1 MPKKVAKDNDE
12 NVDYGP
18 YDMDDSEEEEAGQN
32 ITPKTAA
39 KTTTKT
45 KNSAQKAAEKEAED
59 KKREMRA
66 AIDAK
71 MAAVLTL
78 EEMEFRAQEEA
89 DKEKALAKKLR
100 GPQTSSKTHQ
110 TNLDEAKVA
119 IEETKKYIKTKH
131 DGKYYELHLLM
142 LYCDEWKQVPPHA
155 DEEFK
160 KFTTWLTK
168 QKEALGLTKKNVG
181 VTPSPAGSKTVSR
194 AASVAPVDE
203 SIEEEEEE
211 AEETK

>member
-18 YDMDDSEEEEAGQN
+18 YDMNDSEEEEAGQN
-32 ITPKTAA
+32 ITPKNAV

-71 MAAVLTL
+71 MAAVLTP

-119 IEETKKYIKTKH
+119 IEETRSISRPSTMVSIMSCTCLCFIAMS
-131 DGKYYELHLLM
+131 GSRFLLM
-142 LYCDEWKQVPPHA
+142 QMR
-155 DEEFK
+155 
-160 KFTTWLTK
+160 
-168 QKEALGLTKKNVG
+168 
-181 VTPSPAGSKTVSR
+181 SSRSSRRGSLSR
-194 AASVAPVDE
+194 RKHSD
-203 SIEEEEEE
+203 
-211 AEETK
+211 

>member
-1 MPKKVAKDNDE
+1 MPKKVVKDNDE

-45 KNSAQKAAEKEAED
+45 KNSAQKAAEKEVED

-66 AIDAK
+66 VIDAK

-78 EEMEFRAQEEA
+78 EEMEFRAQ
-89 DKEKALAKKLR
+89 EKALAKKLR

-181 VTPSPAGSKTVSR
+181 VTPSPVGSKTVSR